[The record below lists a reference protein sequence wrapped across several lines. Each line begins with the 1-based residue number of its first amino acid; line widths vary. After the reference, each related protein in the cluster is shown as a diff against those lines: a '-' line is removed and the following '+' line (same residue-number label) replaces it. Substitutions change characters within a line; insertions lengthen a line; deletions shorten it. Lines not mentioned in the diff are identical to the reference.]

1 MKRKIA
7 VILTVIVALTIAGYA
22 YYVNFGP
29 LQSTQVASLVLD
41 NHNGSVMVEQT
52 AYDMV
57 LNLVNV
63 KLGDSDYIENSSEHA
78 FRIVAQ
84 KNDGENV
91 QRQVYIDKANN
102 ALYLVG
108 DAGTA
113 QLALDDPAVQTLL
126 NNDLISKDQVD
137 ATLSQ
142 LSINI
147 GERQVNMAPV
157 KNLWRLKNLEGEI
170 VSRLVDSF
178 DSEWPTLNYD
188 DENFG
193 QVIHFAVE
201 QKAIIDNLAVYRI
214 IDGSRQVVALN
225 DDFSW
230 QPVYQNGEQVYEIEL
245 ETKDTEVGLLS
256 GRGTIIYRF
265 VLATD
270 VSPKITIDK
279 TTALPG
285 DFFAIRS
292 AFIDEG
298 ASLEIEQ
305 SILADGVISHQMGAE
320 QLAVIPLDYWT
331 TAGDYPAA
339 VYLVKDGQKTLLKEF
354 VLTVQTR
361 DYSVQNL
368 VISQTTV
375 DNTQTAE
382 GYREY
387 NEEFTPIRNTSAD
400 VQYWEGAFIKPVE
413 GRLTTDYGTRRRVN
427 GAMTTYRHNGID
439 IAAPTGTPIKATNTG
454 KVVFVKNM
462 ILTGNTI
469 VIDHGLG
476 FFSYYLHMNS
486 TQVNVGDMVKKADII
501 GTVGSTGFSTGAHLH
516 FTITHHLK
524 NINPFIMMEWDGT
537 LPQYNLQ
544 QTPDVQQ

>member
-1 MKRKIA
+1 MKRRIA
-7 VILTVIVALTIAGYA
+7 VILVAIVAFTVAGYA

-29 LQSTQVASLVLD
+29 LQSAQVASLVLD
-41 NHNGSVMVEQT
+41 NHNGSVAVDEA
-52 AYDMV
+52 AYDTV
-57 LNLVNV
+57 LDLVNL
-63 KLGDSDYIENSSEHA
+63 KPSDSDYSEKDSEHA

-84 KNDGENV
+84 KNDGESV
-91 QRQVYIDKANN
+91 QRQVYISKADNM
-102 ALYLVG
+102 LYLVG
-108 DAGTA
+108 ETGTA
-113 QLALDDPAVQTLL
+113 QVALDDQMVQALL
-126 NNDLISKDQVD
+126 NNALISKDQLD
-137 ATLSQ
+137 TTLSK
-142 LSINI
+142 LNI
-147 GERQVNMAPV
+147 TIGNRQVDMAPV

-178 DSEWPTLNYD
+178 ETTWPTLKYD
-188 DENFG
+188 DDTFG
-193 QVIHFAVE
+193 QPIHFAVD
-201 QKAIIDNLAVYRI
+201 QKAVIDNIAVYRI
-214 IDGSRQVVALN
+214 IDGSREPVVVN

-230 QPVYQNGEQVYEIEL
+230 QPVYQNGEQIYEIEL

-265 VLATD
+265 VLATK
-270 VSPKITIDK
+270 VSPKIVIDK

-292 AFIDEG
+292 AFIDEN
-298 ASLEIEQ
+298 ATLEIEQ
-305 SILADGVISHQMGAE
+305 SILADGVISHQMGVE
-320 QLAVIPLDYWT
+320 QLAIIPLDYWT
-331 TAGDYPAA
+331 KAGDYPVAI
-339 VYLVKDGQKTLLKEF
+339 YLVKDGKKTLLKDF

-361 DYSVQNL
+361 KYSMQNL

-413 GRLTTDYGTRRRVN
+413 GRLTTDYGTRRSVN
-427 GAMTTYRHNGID
+427 GSLTTYRHNGID
-439 IAAPTGTPIKATNTG
+439 IAAPTGTPIKASNTG

-462 ILTGNTI
+462 ILTGNTV

-476 FFSYYLHMNS
+476 FFSYYLHLDSM
-486 TQVNVGDMVKKADII
+486 QVNVDDMVKKADII

-524 NINPFIMMEWDGT
+524 NINPFVIMEWDGM
-537 LPQYNLQ
+537 LPQYDLE
-544 QTPDVQQ
+544 QTPDNL